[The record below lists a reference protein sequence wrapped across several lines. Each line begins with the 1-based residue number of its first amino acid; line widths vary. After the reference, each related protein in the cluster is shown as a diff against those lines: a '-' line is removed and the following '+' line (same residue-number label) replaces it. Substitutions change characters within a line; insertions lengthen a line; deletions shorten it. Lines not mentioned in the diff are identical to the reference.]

1 MNRSTV
7 RRRVLL
13 SRETLLGALVVILA
27 SALCIGLGL
36 WQFGRY
42 EDRRDS
48 AAIVDAQ
55 YDADPVPLDEVL
67 DSPTTP
73 LASQQQWTPVTL
85 TGSYCDEP
93 ACVLHVRNRQL
104 NGSVGF
110 WETVPFRSD
119 DGVVLFVVRGWVAED
134 ESTSAPAKPAALPE
148 GEITITVRLRP
159 IEPVLDRDPP
169 ARQAHSVN
177 PEQMA
182 ELITGAG
189 SDATAGTLVTGAFGE
204 LAAEQPPGPRPAP
217 LEAPDTSLGPHL
229 SYAFQWW
236 IFALFFPLA
245 LVVRTRKVLQESLE
259 DLEAEHETVETELT
273 AVRRPRREVHTSH
286 RGQDEDEEDALIDSF
301 YR

>member
-119 DGVVLFVVRGWVAED
+119 DGVVLFVQ
-134 ESTSAPAKPAALPE
+134 
-148 GEITITVRLRP
+148 
-159 IEPVLDRDPP
+159 
-169 ARQAHSVN
+169 QADGRKFR
-177 PEQMA
+177 A
-182 ELITGAG
+182 ELPV
-189 SDATAGTLVTGAFGE
+189 SVDARSPVMRSEIQDLFGH
-204 LAAEQPPGPRPAP
+204 A
-217 LEAPDTSLGPHL
+217 
-229 SYAFQWW
+229 
-236 IFALFFPLA
+236 
-245 LVVRTRKVLQESLE
+245 V
-259 DLEAEHETVETELT
+259 LT
-273 AVRRPRREVHTSH
+273 A
-286 RGQDEDEEDALIDSF
+286 
-301 YR
+301 